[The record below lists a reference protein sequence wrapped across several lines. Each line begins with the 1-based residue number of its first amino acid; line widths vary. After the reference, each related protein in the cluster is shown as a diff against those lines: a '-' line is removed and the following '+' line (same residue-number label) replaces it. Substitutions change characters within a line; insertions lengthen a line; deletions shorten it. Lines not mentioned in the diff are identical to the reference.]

1 MVINFEIEKVDIM
14 QSMFNNINRAR
25 EVLQGKIVNTPT
37 LKLNEDDIQQILPH
51 NADVSIK
58 LELFQQTGSFKARG
72 VAIGLETLEEDKKA
86 QGIVTVTG
94 GNHGIATA
102 WGASQYHISAKI
114 IMPKTAD
121 PFRINKC
128 RSLGAE
134 VILAENV
141 DDAFAKL
148 DEIEKDENRFV
159 LHPFNQENM
168 IIGSATCC
176 AEILDQMGDIDILII
191 PIGGGGLIGGMAHY
205 LEQINSS
212 VELLGVEP
220 TGADSFAQ
228 SLESDSAVRINKV
241 ETIADSLGAPMAMDF
256 SFNIAKKRVNQVEKV
271 TDDEIRRAMITM
283 RDRLGFIV
291 EPACATS
298 LAGLLERYKK
308 KCEGKK
314 VGIIACGSNISF
326 ERYNELLKDFK
337 D

>member
-1 MVINFEIEKVDIM
+1 
-14 QSMFNNINRAR
+14 MFNNIDRAR
-25 EVLQGKIVNTPT
+25 EVLRGKIVNTPM
-37 LKLNEDDIQQILPH
+37 LNLNEDDFHEILPD
-51 NADVSIK
+51 NSEVSIK

-72 VAIGLETLEEDKKA
+72 VAIGLETLEEKKKA

-102 WGASQYHISAKI
+102 WGASKYGISAKI

-121 PFRINKC
+121 PFRIDKC
-128 RSLGAE
+128 KNLGAE

-141 DDAFAKL
+141 DDAFRRL
-148 DEIEKDENRFV
+148 DEIEKEENRFV

-176 AEILDQMGDIDILII
+176 AEIIDQMGDIDILII

-205 LEQINSS
+205 LDQINSS

-220 TGADSFAQ
+220 VGADSFTK
-228 SLESDSAVRINKV
+228 SLENNGAIRIHKV
-241 ETIADSLGAPMAMDF
+241 DTIADSLGAPMAMEF
-256 SFNIAKKRVNQVEKV
+256 SFNIAKKRVSQVEKV
-271 TDDEIRRAMITM
+271 TDDEIRNAMITM

-298 LAGLLERYKK
+298 LAGLQERYKK

-326 ERYNELLKDFK
+326 ERYNEILKDYRS
-337 D
+337 

>member
-1 MVINFEIEKVDIM
+1 M
-14 QSMFNNINRAR
+14 QSMFNNIDGAR
-25 EVLQGKIVNTPT
+25 EVLRGKIVNTPI
-37 LKLNEDDIQQILPH
+37 LKLNEDDLHEILPD
-51 NADVSIK
+51 NSEVSIK

-72 VAIGLETLEEDKKA
+72 VAIGLEFLEGHKKEK
-86 QGIVTVTG
+86 GIVTVTG

-102 WGASQYHISAKI
+102 WGASKYGISAKI
-114 IMPKTAD
+114 VMPKTAD
-121 PFRINKC
+121 PFRIEKC

-141 DDAFAKL
+141 DDAFRKL
-148 DEIEKDENRFV
+148 DEIEKDEKRFV

-168 IIGSATCC
+168 IVGAATCC
-176 AEILDQMGDIDILII
+176 AEIIDQMGDIDILII

-220 TGADSFAQ
+220 TGADSFTK
-228 SLESDSAVRINKV
+228 SLENRGAVRINKV
-241 ETIADSLGAPMAMDF
+241 DTIADSLGAPMAMDF
-256 SFNIAKKRVNQVEKV
+256 SFNIAKKRVSQVERV
-271 TDDEIRRAMITM
+271 TDDEIRNAMITM

-298 LAGLLERYKK
+298 LAGLVERYKN
-308 KCEGKK
+308 KCKGKK

-326 ERYNELLKDFK
+326 ERYNEILKDF
-337 D
+337 

>member
-1 MVINFEIEKVDIM
+1 MK
-14 QSMFNNINRAR
+14 SLFNNIDRAR

-37 LKLNEDDIQQILPH
+37 LELNEDDLREILPD
-51 NADVSIK
+51 NSEVSIK

-72 VAIGLETLEEDKKA
+72 VAIGLETLEKDKKA

-102 WGASQYHISAKI
+102 WGASQYGISAKI

-121 PFRINKC
+121 PFRIDKC
-128 RSLGAE
+128 KNLGAE

-141 DDAFAKL
+141 DDAFRRL
-148 DEIEKDENRFV
+148 DEIEKEENRFV

-205 LEQINSS
+205 LDQINSS

-220 TGADSFAQ
+220 VGADSFTK
-228 SLESDSAVRINKV
+228 SLEKKSAVRINKV
-241 ETIADSLGAPMAMDF
+241 DTIADSLGAPMAMEF
-256 SFNIAKKRVNQVEKV
+256 SFNIAKKRVSQVEKV
-271 TDDEIRRAMITM
+271 TDDEIRNAMITM

-298 LAGLLERYKK
+298 LAGLQERYKK

-326 ERYNELLKDFK
+326 DRYNEILKDYRS
-337 D
+337 